1 VVVVGITA
9 VNQNQINQFVDETGI
24 TYPILKDQS
33 SGGSGPGGFGGVIYD
48 EYYIPN
54 QGSPYPRDFIV
65 DYSGMLV
72 YANNEIDT
80 EYMLYIIDDLMA
92 GEELYTDEIN
102 PIPEKIILFPAFP
115 NPFNPITMV
124 RFEIA
129 NENVLSL
136 SLNVYTITGLLVETL
151 VRGTIK
157 PGEYAFPWYA
167 SQYASGVYIISLESN
182 LGIQSQKIILLK

>member
-1 VVVVGITA
+1 MIVVGITA

-33 SGGSGPGGFGGVIYD
+33 SGGAGPGGFGGVIYD

-65 DYSGMLV
+65 DHNGILV

-80 EYMLYIIDDLMA
+80 EYMLYIIDGLMTV
-92 GEELYTDEIN
+92 EELFTEEIN
-102 PIPEKIILFPAFP
+102 LVPEATSLFPAFP
-115 NPFNPITMV
+115 NPFNTVTTI
-124 RFEIA
+124 RFTIA
-129 NENVLSL
+129 NKNIGPF
-136 SLNVYTITGLLVETL
+136 SLNVYTITGKLVEIL
-151 VRGTIK
+151 AKEIIQ
-157 PGEYAFPWYA
+157 PGHHEIPWYA

-182 LGIQSQKIILLK
+182 LVNQSQKIILLK